1 MSIEN
6 KIRSYILENY
16 MFTDDDSQLPDHG
29 SFLEQGIVDS
39 TGMMEI
45 IYFLEDEFGI
55 AVEEDEMRPENLD
68 SVARIASYIR
78 RKQEVA

>member
-1 MSIEN
+1 MSIES

-16 MFTDDDSQLPDHG
+16 MFTDDHSQLPDHG